1 MLLGLAL
8 IAGPLLVAVVDAA
21 IQIRSLART
30 SQQLVLEGVQS
41 ARLTRSLSA
50 DIASLERT
58 VRLYQ
63 VLKEPKMLDSYRRTD
78 QSLAAT
84 RSQLAALLTEDPT
97 RRSLEDFAHAVAV
110 AITDVRHRRFATGT
124 QVVEGIQMRGG
135 EVVDVD
141 VVTYAGA
148 VGRGEVGAEY
158 RQEGALA
165 HCRFAGNLDQ

>member
-1 MLLGLAL
+1 MRWPRPKSLSGLMLLGLAL

-97 RRSLEDFAHAVAV
+97 RRSLEDFAAMHNEIANSVSSTPPDSTA
-110 AITDVRHRRFATGT
+110 FAT
-124 QVVEGIQMRGG
+124 I
-135 EVVDVD
+135 
-141 VVTYAGA
+141 
-148 VGRGEVGAEY
+148 
-158 RQEGALA
+158 LA
-165 HCRFAGNLDQ
+165 RIDRLNDLADSIAAS